1 VAMSPWSR
9 IVRTAVTAPE
19 FGSILQANQRLQKK
33 GSSKRAGAYTTL
45 IPV

>member
-19 FGSILQANQRLQKK
+19 FGSILQRKPTSAEEGQQ
-33 GSSKRAGAYTTL
+33 
-45 IPV
+45 